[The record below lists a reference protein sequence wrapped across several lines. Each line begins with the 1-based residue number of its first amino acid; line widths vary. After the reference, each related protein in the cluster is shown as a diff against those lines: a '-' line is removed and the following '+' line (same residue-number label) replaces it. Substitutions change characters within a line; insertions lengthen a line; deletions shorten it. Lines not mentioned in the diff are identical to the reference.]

1 MGKGRLPR
9 TRHAGRAAVPVV
21 GLAAE
26 VAGLL
31 LWGAG
36 AAAQANDGGAAPQ
49 RVEIQAAVADD
60 TERRRRDPVAK
71 TIVGRDE
78 LDKYGD
84 TAVGDVLKRLPGV
97 ALSGGNARLRGLGS
111 GYTLVLVNGE
121 PAPPG
126 FSLDNLSPTQVERI
140 EISKGPSAEHSAQA
154 VAGTINIVLREA
166 PRQRQRE
173 LRLGAG
179 YSADA
184 PVASLNGVWGDRL
197 GEGAGALSLAL
208 PVSLYQWR
216 NEADVDT
223 RRHTLDRAGEP
234 QDLTLHGV
242 ERPHGSGFN
251 LGPRLAW
258 KWSGTDTLNWNS
270 FLQAHRGHSSGG
282 TFTHVQGGLP
292 PVSVD
297 DHYRTGSQWR
307 HARSQLQLTR
317 RFADGSRLEA
327 RAGVQRSAS
336 RYDTRV
342 VGQDDRGL
350 TTLQRQSSGRSS
362 DRGASTAGK
371 WQQPVADDHTLAVG
385 WDIENRRRTEQRSV
399 VENGAE
405 QLLGFDGEPF
415 EARLQRQALWLQD
428 EWTLGPQWDTQLG
441 LRAEQ
446 LTTTSAGLVEQQRLR
461 SRVVSPLAH
470 LRYRLDPKGRDLLRA
485 SLTRS
490 YRAPEPAQLIERPA
504 ISGSYPADGPNTAL
518 APDRVGNA
526 QLQPELATGVELA
539 FERYFAR
546 GGVAS
551 VAAFYR
557 RISGLIRAD
566 VVLEPDV
573 AWSPVARY
581 VARPRNLDR
590 AETSG
595 LEFEVKGR
603 AADLLPG
610 WVDAALALDLRASAS
625 VYRSE
630 VDGIPGPDN
639 RLDAQV
645 PYALT
650 MGFDHVA
657 KGWPLTWGASLAWQP
672 ACATQ
677 QSRVQLLEQGAQ
689 RTLDVYALWAFSRAA
704 SLRVSVNNAAPLDNV
719 SRTTVQDDDG
729 FVHDSASR
737 RSVNRQFNASLTL
750 KF

>member
-1 MGKGRLPR
+1 MGSGRFLR
-9 TRHAGRAAVPVV
+9 ARLGGRAVAPAV
-21 GLAAE
+21 
-26 VAGLL
+26 GLL
-31 LWGAG
+31 LFGTA
-36 AAAQANDGGAAPQ
+36 AVEVARAAQAADVAAAGPE
-49 RVEIQAAVADD
+49 RVEIQAAAPGD

-71 TIVGRDE
+71 TIVGREE

-84 TAVGDVLKRLPGV
+84 TAVADVLKRLPGV
-97 ALSGGNARLRGLGS
+97 SLSGGSPRLRGLGS

-126 FSLDNLSPTQVERI
+126 FSLDNLSPAQVERI
-140 EISKGPSAEHSAQA
+140 EITKGPSAEHGAQA
-154 VAGTINIVLREA
+154 VAGIINIVLREA

-179 YSADA
+179 YTADA

-197 GEGAGALSLAL
+197 GEGAGALSMAL

-216 NEADVDT
+216 NAVDVDGE
-223 RRHTLDRAGEP
+223 RHTRDRAGDP
-234 QDLTLHGV
+234 QKLSLDGV

-251 LGPRLAW
+251 LGPRLSW
-258 KWSGTDTLNWNS
+258 KLSGTDTLNWNS
-270 FLQAHRGHSSGG
+270 FVQAHRGHSSGG
-282 TFTHVQGGLP
+282 TVTRVQLGLP

-297 DHYRTGSQWR
+297 DHYRTGSEWR

-317 RFADGSRLEA
+317 RLADGSRLEA
-327 RAGVQRSAS
+327 RAGVQRAAS

-342 VGQDDRGL
+342 DGQDADRRI
-350 TTLQRQSSGRSS
+350 TLRRESSGRST

-371 WQQPVADDHTLAVG
+371 WQQPLADEHTLAIG
-385 WDIENRRRTEQRSV
+385 WDFETRRRTDQRSV
-399 VENGAE
+399 VENGEE

-415 EARLQRQALWLQD
+415 EAQLQRQALWLQD
-428 EWTLGPQWDTQLG
+428 EWAISPHWDTQLG

-446 LTTTSAGLVEQQRLR
+446 LTTSSAGLAERQRQR
-461 SRVVSPLAH
+461 SRVLSPLAH
-470 LRYRLDPKGRDLLRA
+470 LRYRLDAKGREQLRA

-490 YRAPEPAQLIERPA
+490 YRAPEPVQLIERPS

-539 FERYFAR
+539 FERYFSR

-551 VAAFYR
+551 VSAFYR
-557 RISGLIRAD
+557 RINGLIRAD
-566 VVLEPDV
+566 VVKEIVP
-573 AWSPVARY
+573 WSLAPRY

-590 AETSG
+590 AESSG

-603 AADLLPG
+603 AGDLLSG

-639 RLDAQV
+639 RLDGQL

-657 KGWPLTWGASLAWQP
+657 RGWPLTWGASLAWQP
-672 ACATQ
+672 AHATQ
-677 QSRVQLLEQGAQ
+677 QSRVQLQEQGAQ
-689 RTLDVYALWAFSRAA
+689 RTLDLYALWAFSRAA
-704 SLRVSVNNAAPLDNV
+704 SLRLSLNNAAPLENV
-719 SRTTVQDDDG
+719 SRVAVQDDDG
-729 FVHDSASR
+729 FVHDSTNR
-737 RSVNRQFNASLTL
+737 RSVNRQFNASLAL

>member
-1 MGKGRLPR
+1 MGRGRFLR
-9 TRHAGRAAVPVV
+9 ARLGGRA
-21 GLAAE
+21 
-26 VAGLL
+26 VAPAMGLL
-31 LWGAG
+31 LFG
-36 AAAQANDGGAAPQ
+36 AAAVEVARAAQAVDVAAAGPE
-49 RVEIQAAVADD
+49 RVEIQAAAPGD

-71 TIVGRDE
+71 TIVGREE

-84 TAVGDVLKRLPGV
+84 TAVADVLKRLPGV
-97 ALSGGNARLRGLGS
+97 SLGGGSPRLRGLGS

-140 EISKGPSAEHSAQA
+140 EITKGPSAEHSAQA

-179 YSADA
+179 YTADA
-184 PVASLNGVWGDRL
+184 PVVSLNGVWGDRL
-197 GEGAGALSLAL
+197 GEGAGALSVAL

-216 NEADVDT
+216 NAVDVDGE
-223 RRHTLDRAGEP
+223 RHTRDRAGDP
-234 QDLTLHGV
+234 QHLSLDGV

-251 LGPRLAW
+251 LGPRLSW
-258 KWSGTDTLNWNS
+258 KLSGTDTLNWNS
-270 FLQAHRGHSSGG
+270 FVQAHRGHSIGG
-282 TFTHVQGGLP
+282 TVTRVQAGLP

-297 DHYRTGSQWR
+297 DLYRTGSEWR

-317 RFADGSRLEA
+317 RLADGSRLEA
-327 RAGVQRSAS
+327 RAGVQRAAS

-342 VGQDDRGL
+342 DGQDASRR
-350 TTLQRQSSGRSS
+350 TTLRRESSGRST

-371 WQQPVADDHTLAVG
+371 WQQPLADEHTLAIG
-385 WDIENRRRTEQRSV
+385 WDFETRRRTEQRGV
-399 VENGAE
+399 IENGAE

-415 EARLQRQALWLQD
+415 EAQLQRQALWLQD
-428 EWTLGPQWDTQLG
+428 EWAISPQWDTQLG

-446 LTTTSAGLVEQQRLR
+446 LTTTSAGLAERQRQR

-470 LRYRLDPKGRDLLRA
+470 LRYRLDAKGREQLRA

-490 YRAPEPAQLIERPA
+490 YRAPEPAQLIERPS
-504 ISGSYPADGPNTAL
+504 ISGSHPADGPNTAL

-557 RISGLIRAD
+557 RINGLIRAD
-566 VVLEPDV
+566 VVQEVVP
-573 AWSPVARY
+573 WSPAPRY

-590 AETSG
+590 AESSG

-603 AADLLPG
+603 AGDLLSG

-639 RLDAQV
+639 RLDGQL
-645 PYALT
+645 PYALS

-657 KGWPLTWGASLAWQP
+657 RAWPLTWGASLVWQP
-672 ACATQ
+672 AYATQ
-677 QSRVQLLEQGAQ
+677 QSRVQLQEQGAQ
-689 RTLDVYALWAFSRAA
+689 RTLDLYALWAFSRAA
-704 SLRVSVNNAAPLDNV
+704 SLRLSVNNAAPLENV
-719 SRTTVQDDDG
+719 SRVTVQDDDG
-729 FVHDSASR
+729 FVHDSTSR
-737 RSVNRQFNASLTL
+737 RAVNRQFNASLAL

>member
-1 MGKGRLPR
+1 MRSGRPHR
-9 TRHAGRAAVPVV
+9 TRRSGCAAVPVS
-21 GLAAE
+21 GL
-26 VAGLL
+26 VGLL
-31 LWGAG
+31 LCGAG
-36 AAAQANDGGAAPQ
+36 AAARANDGASPQ
-49 RVEIQAAVADD
+49 RVEVQAAMVDD
-60 TERRRRDPVAK
+60 MERRRREPVAK
-71 TIVGRDE
+71 TVVGRDE

-97 ALSGGNARLRGLGS
+97 SLSGGSARLRGLGS

-140 EISKGPSAEHSAQA
+140 EITKGPSAEHSTQA
-154 VAGTINIVLREA
+154 VAGTINIVLREP

-173 LRLGAG
+173 LRLGTG
-179 YSADA
+179 YTAQA

-197 GEGAGALSLAL
+197 GEGEGALSVAL
-208 PVSLYQWR
+208 PLSLYQWR
-216 NEADVDT
+216 NVVDVDSERRT
-223 RRHTLDRAGEP
+223 RDRSGEP
-234 QDLTLHGV
+234 QELSLDGV

-251 LGPRLAW
+251 LGPRLSW
-258 KWSGTDTLNWNS
+258 KLSGTDTLNWTS
-270 FLQAHRGHSSGG
+270 FVQAHRGHSSGG
-282 TFTHVQGGLP
+282 TLTRVQDGLP
-292 PVSVD
+292 PLSVD
-297 DHYRTGSQWR
+297 DHYRTGSEWR
-307 HARSQLQLTR
+307 HGRTQLQLAR

-327 RAGVQRSAS
+327 RAGVQRSGS

-342 VGQDDRGL
+342 EGQDAGRR
-350 TTLQRQSSGRSS
+350 TTLQRHSSGRST

-371 WQQPVADDHTLAVG
+371 WQQPLADDHTLAIG
-385 WDIENRRRTEQRSV
+385 WDIETRRRTEQRSV
-399 VENGAE
+399 IENGAE

-415 EARLQRQALWLQD
+415 EAELLRQALWLQD
-428 EWTLGPQWDTQLG
+428 EWVIGPQWDTQLG

-446 LTTTSAGLVEQQRLR
+446 LTTTSAGVAVQQRLR

-470 LRYRLDPKGRDLLRA
+470 LRFRLDPKGRDLLRA

-490 YRAPEPAQLIERPA
+490 FRAPDPVQLIERPA
-504 ISGSYPADGPNTAL
+504 ISGSYPVDGHNTAL

-557 RISGLIRAD
+557 RINGLIRAD
-566 VVLEPDV
+566 PVLEQDV
-573 AWSPVARY
+573 PWSPVSRY

-595 LEFEVKGR
+595 LEFELKGR
-603 AADLLPG
+603 VADLLSG
-610 WVDAALALDLRASAS
+610 WVDSALALDIRASAS

-639 RLDAQV
+639 RLDGQV

-650 MGFDHVA
+650 MSFDHVA
-657 KGWPLTWGASLAWQP
+657 KDWPLTWGASLAWQP

-677 QSRVQLLEQGAQ
+677 QSRVQLQEQGAQ
-689 RTLDVYALWAFSRAA
+689 RTLDLYALWAFSRAA
-704 SLRVSVNNAAPLDNV
+704 SLRLSVNNALPLDNV
-719 SRTTVQDDDG
+719 SRVTVQDDDA

-750 KF
+750 RF